1 MRRWLANLRADRAA
15 MAADAGEERTRVWEL
30 YMAGSA
36 LAFEDADISV
46 FQILA
51 SRPGAPHGLPL
62 LREPAFVSAD
72 DAEAID
78 R

>member
-1 MRRWLANLRADRAA
+1 

-46 FQILA
+46 FQVLA

-62 LREPAFVSAD
+62 LREPAFVPAD
-72 DAEAID
+72 EAD
-78 R
+78 PVER